1 MSTNIEKGSK
11 AETAENL
18 SNSDLTHSLQ
28 SKKQEIS
35 ETASWKM
42 KAFVLLSILSL
53 PVGCHFLEATLGTLK
68 TPLKRSMKINN
79 TQFSILLSCVTL
91 VNTVLPLVAGFLLDD
106 VRRLGPI
113 RSTAMVSMIIVI
125 GSILVAIGANLNS
138 YSCMVTGQVI
148 YGLGGGMIITMEE
161 GIFSRWFRDKE
172 VAIVVGIS
180 LSVARL
186 TKWIAKMIAFPIVN
200 LTGSIASPIYV
211 GTFLCILGALIN
223 FIYWFVMW
231 KKGMAT
237 ISGKDLS
244 LSKTKVEQKKEN
256 KWSYSVLL
264 YIPGIFWMV
273 PLVQLV
279 MSSVLSSF
287 DDVATEYIEF
297 RYQKDSIMAGYQSSL
312 TQVVPIVGAP
322 LLGIFVHKYGQRLTL
337 LFIGTLVLLVSMVL
351 LSYTWVVPA
360 VGMIIF
366 SMALSLGPVA
376 LLSSTSLLLPHELS
390 GTAMGLHKCANNI
403 GTTIVSVL
411 VGYVQDLTYHDGN
424 PYDDMTDLQTEYDG
438 VMILYL
444 VLAVSSVFIAI
455 AFLVLDRMVLHSW
468 LQVNKTERDK
478 RLDEYVN
485 GYEKTEEDLK
495 LVGLRLRK
503 KKKFTY
509 VSFFAFWLIV
519 AWIIFFTFALM
530 PVYQHYNIT

>member
-1 MSTNIEKGSK
+1 M
-11 AETAENL
+11 
-18 SNSDLTHSLQ
+18 
-28 SKKQEIS
+28 
-35 ETASWKM
+35 
-42 KAFVLLSILSL
+42 
-53 PVGCHFLEATLGTLK
+53 
-68 TPLKRSMKINN
+68 
-79 TQFSILLSCVTL
+79 
-91 VNTVLPLVAGFLLDD
+91 
-106 VRRLGPI
+106 
-113 RSTAMVSMIIVI
+113 
-125 GSILVAIGANLNS
+125 
-138 YSCMVTGQVI
+138 
-148 YGLGGGMIITMEE
+148 
-161 GIFSRWFRDKE
+161 
-172 VAIVVGIS
+172 
-180 LSVARL
+180 
-186 TKWIAKMIAFPIVN
+186 
-200 LTGSIASPIYV
+200 
-211 GTFLCILGALIN
+211 
-223 FIYWFVMW
+223 
-231 KKGMAT
+231 
-237 ISGKDLS
+237 
-244 LSKTKVEQKKEN
+244 
-256 KWSYSVLL
+256 
-264 YIPGIFWMV
+264 
-273 PLVQLV
+273 
-279 MSSVLSSF
+279 
-287 DDVATEYIEF
+287 
-297 RYQKDSIMAGYQSSL
+297 
-312 TQVVPIVGAP
+312 
-322 LLGIFVHKYGQRLTL
+322 
-337 LFIGTLVLLVSMVL
+337 FIGTLVLLVSMVL